1 MTGSE
6 EGAFAPSSR
15 SFRQP
20 SRLSGATGEPV
31 EHEGATGEQVGHDAS
46 TDELAE
52 PSFWTA
58 DAESRLAEL
67 WNAVDAH
74 APEAFRRLVEQAV
87 EHAPPAVAEFELAG
101 VHDSFGEE
109 SSAEP
114 RYRRALTLGL
124 EPDREAQCRIQL
136 ASTLRNLGR
145 AEEGLE
151 LLQPLLDASCAVDA
165 DARAAALAAY
175 APQARGF
182 AALCLASLGR
192 DREAVRLA
200 VGGIGASVTRYS
212 RSLTGYAAELP
223 IS

>member
-1 MTGSE
+1 MNGSE
-6 EGAFAPSSR
+6 GAPFGAPSR
-15 SFRQP
+15 SLRRP
-20 SRLSGATGEPV
+20 SRPSGATGELIERQSGTGDPV
-31 EHEGATGEQVGHDAS
+31 EPETGSRGSA
-46 TDELAE
+46 A
-52 PSFWTA
+52 WTPA
-58 DAESRLAEL
+58 AESHLAEL
-67 WNAVDAH
+67 WTSIDARP
-74 APEAFRRLVEQAV
+74 PEAFRRLVEQAV
-87 EHAPPAVAEFELAG
+87 EHAPPAVAEYELAG

-109 SSAEP
+109 SLAEP
-114 RYRRALTLGL
+114 RYRRALALGL

-151 LLQPLLDASCAVDA
+151 LLQPLLEAATAVEA
-165 DARAAALAAY
+165 DARTAALAAY

-200 VGGIGASVTRYS
+200 VGGIGAAVTRYS

-223 IS
+223 ER